1 MSALVLPID
10 GGSVAAA
17 RRLLR
22 SMLDGKQAASTD
34 DAVLMISELVTN
46 AVRHAHTLLRV
57 MVSIA
62 DHDLRVEVSDDDPT
76 LPVAPD
82 PEHHAT
88 SGRGL
93 RIVDEL
99 ADHWGI
105 TPNTDGK
112 TVWFELHLG
121 DGGTSAGQQ
130 PSPR

>member
-1 MSALVLPID
+1 MSALLLPID
-10 GGSVAAA
+10 GRSVAAA
-17 RRLLR
+17 RRFLR
-22 SMLDGKQAASTD
+22 TTLDGQQAASTG
-34 DAVLMISELVTN
+34 DAVLMTSELVTN

-62 DHDLRVEVSDDDPT
+62 DQTLRVEVSDDDPT

-93 RIVDEL
+93 RIVDDL
-99 ADHWGI
+99 ADTWGI
-105 TPNTDGK
+105 TPTTDGK

-121 DGGTSAGQQ
+121 HRDTSPTRQ
-130 PSPR
+130 PSTC

>member
-1 MSALVLPID
+1 MPALLLPID
-10 GGSVAAA
+10 GRSVAAA
-17 RRLLR
+17 RRFLR
-22 SMLDGKQAASTD
+22 TTLDGHQAASTG
-34 DAVLMISELVTN
+34 DAVLMTSELVTN

-62 DHDLRVEVSDDDPT
+62 DQTLRVEVSDDDPT

-93 RIVDEL
+93 RIVDDL
-99 ADHWGI
+99 ADTWGI
-105 TPNTDGK
+105 TPTTDGK

-121 DGGTSAGQQ
+121 HGDTSPTRQ
-130 PSPR
+130 PSTC